1 MTREFDLILKVLE
14 QSSTSEGI
22 AIAECLRGI
31 DENGSDEDVQATGE
45 ASTTFLLSC
54 AEELRGWAQFVI
66 DEASKLPHE
75 KEV

>member
-31 DENGSDEDVQATGE
+31 DEGGSEEDVQAE
-45 ASTTFLLSC
+45 DSTTFLLSC

-66 DEASKLPHE
+66 DEGSKLPHA